1 MTEARGPNPETSSRP
16 CTLSEIQ
23 TQNLGRKLSS
33 CFYVNSPEC
42 ACKGCV
48 ETKVLLDH
56 PQLYIVW
63 QHVGLFLFPVED
75 GALPCRRK
83 RHFLLLH
90 MKSLLLHCQSSCRQN
105 SWSFQAV
112 SLLLMQ
118 ESLCRFRHTTASY
131 DALKMAE
138 TLLADVLPQGCI
150 PSPGVPHPQYEHEG
164 SWHSVLNSGTNNC
177 FSKDYLRWEQRKT
190 DFIVQTIQI
199 VVFEVK
205 DYLHESN
212 LLKKKKKKC
221 FTAALHCLCLSLTFR
236 IT

>member
-1 MTEARGPNPETSSRP
+1 MWKWVKSSSSVRWMKFFSSNLFSGRCWASGIIFNIYGAWCWSLLQAVMLFSVGDFAWGVWHVQEWIAATGSCRSRGEQGLFLGCAKFNLAWSPRGSWMTEARGPNPETSSRP

-105 SWSFQAV
+105 SWSF
-112 SLLLMQ
+112 
-118 ESLCRFRHTTASY
+118 
-131 DALKMAE
+131 
-138 TLLADVLPQGCI
+138 
-150 PSPGVPHPQYEHEG
+150 
-164 SWHSVLNSGTNNC
+164 
-177 FSKDYLRWEQRKT
+177 
-190 DFIVQTIQI
+190 
-199 VVFEVK
+199 
-205 DYLHESN
+205 
-212 LLKKKKKKC
+212 
-221 FTAALHCLCLSLTFR
+221 
-236 IT
+236 